1 MSDKPPAAGAAKTDK
16 PDDAA
21 KPKKKG
27 AIFQVVALLLPALLA
42 AGAAYGA
49 SRVTM
54 GKAAAAHGGNG
65 HEAEGDHKEHDK
77 EKEKPKYD
85 PRPPGPTVA
94 LEPFLLTLPAAD
106 KKPHAMRLTLAV
118 EFDSH
123 TKEDAIKAFTPRIRD
138 AVLTYLRSMSYEEM
152 ADRDKQEKVRKEI
165 LERIHASGAL
175 SAERILVTD
184 LVLQ

>member
-1 MSDKPPAAGAAKTDK
+1 MSEKPPAAGAAKTDK

-54 GKAAAAHGGNG
+54 GKAAAAHGNG
-65 HEAEGDHKEHDK
+65 HEADGDHKEHEK

-106 KKPHAMRLTLAV
+106 KKPHAMRLTLAI